1 MKGVLNGI
9 VSRKKDD
16 GKVSTMLY
24 LSGVTFGAYDIT
36 ADICL
41 GFKTVEV
48 YYAGEVNA
56 KPGDTLQIDYEP
68 GFQGRAQVADISVL
82 KRKEEK

>member
-36 ADICL
+36 PA
-41 GFKTVEV
+41 
-48 YYAGEVNA
+48 
-56 KPGDTLQIDYEP
+56 
-68 GFQGRAQVADISVL
+68 
-82 KRKEEK
+82 